1 MPLLV
6 GSLPIRDCEVE
17 MAAWIWFAIFG
28 VLIVAEMLV
37 VHLLFAS
44 LALAALAAG
53 LTSLAGG
60 SPAVQGLAFAIAGA
74 VSLLFIRPIAL
85 RHLKK
90 QNADAATN
98 VDALIGQPAY
108 TTTDVGPTG
117 GQVKLSGE
125 IWSAVSESGVIR
137 SGEKVSVVSIDG
149 ATARVRKAEEN

>member
-1 MPLLV
+1 
-6 GSLPIRDCEVE
+6 

-28 VLIVAEMLV
+28 ALLVAEMLV

-60 SPAVQGLAFAIAGA
+60 SPAIQGLAFAIAGA
-74 VSLLFIRPIAL
+74 FSLLFLRPIAL

-90 QNADAATN
+90 QNADSATN
-98 VDALIGQPAY
+98 VDALVGQTAY

-117 GQVKLSGE
+117 GQIKLSGE
-125 IWSAVSESGVIR
+125 IWSAVTELGEVK
-137 SGEKVSVVSIDG
+137 SGEKVTVISIDG
-149 ATARVRKAEEN
+149 ATARVRKAEEK

>member
-1 MPLLV
+1 
-6 GSLPIRDCEVE
+6 

-28 VLIVAEMLV
+28 ALLVAEMLV

-60 SPAVQGLAFAIAGA
+60 SPAIQGLAFSIAGA
-74 VSLLFIRPIAL
+74 ISLLFLRPIAL

-90 QNADAATN
+90 QNSDTATN
-98 VDALIGQPAY
+98 VDALVGQSAY
-108 TTTDVGPTG
+108 TTTNVGPNG

-125 IWSAVSESGVIR
+125 IWSAITDSGEIGT
-137 SGEKVSVVSIDG
+137 GEKVTVIAIDG
-149 ATARVRKAEEN
+149 ATARVRRA

>member
-1 MPLLV
+1 
-6 GSLPIRDCEVE
+6 

-28 VLIVAEMLV
+28 ALLVAEMLA

-74 VSLLFIRPIAL
+74 ISLLFLRPIAL

-90 QNADAATN
+90 QNPDSATN
-98 VDALIGQPAY
+98 VYALVGQSAY

-125 IWSAVSESGVIR
+125 IWSAVTDTGEIR
-137 SGEKVSVVSIDG
+137 SGEKVTVVSIDG
-149 ATARVRKAEEN
+149 ATARVRKVEEN